1 MTSID
6 ICLYLYSILINDYD
20 FPLKMERYGLY
31 SYIKFTGT
39 QGFEIYESCNI

>member
-20 FPLKMERYGLY
+20 FPLERYGLY